1 MKLTLHMKKIISH
14 SLIALLFL
22 SSCNKDISAPVPNTF
37 PTPTGQSIGELINT
51 DANYTLLKHALTRA
65 GLLAAVT
72 SKNTVFTL
80 FAPDNAAFTASGIA
94 STAVIDAL
102 PIATLTSILNYHII
116 PGIKVMSTNIP
127 TTFPNVQMPTGFI
140 FPAPNT
146 SPLARF
152 SIFPSKRGSTVWVNN
167 IPVVTPDIAVANGVM
182 HKVAVIVAP
191 PTRLL
196 LDTIK
201 SDPDLDY
208 FEAALVRA
216 DSGLSTTAAPSF
228 QYYLG
233 NSSIAPGAN
242 FTVFAPNNAAFQS
255 TLTGAITLGLI
266 NMGVSPANAAA
277 QAAAWASTTDVFS
290 NPALYPVLTAQ
301 VVRGI
306 VAYHLMPLRAFA
318 VNFSSTATNY
328 PTFVNGSLPTHPGV
342 AVSSTITGGFATGLS
357 VKGVGNASAATAV
370 ATAAGVDRIA
380 VNGVFYKIN
389 QVLLPQ

>member
-1 MKLTLHMKKIISH
+1 MKLTLHMKKIIFH
-14 SLIALLFL
+14 SLIALLLL
-22 SSCNKDISAPVPNTF
+22 SSCNKDISAPEPIAPPATS
-37 PTPTGQSIGELINT
+37 GQSIGELINT

-65 GLLAAVT
+65 GLLAALT
-72 SKNTVFTL
+72 NKNSTFTL

-94 STAVIDAL
+94 STAIIDAL
-102 PIATLTSILNYHII
+102 PLASLTSILNYHLI
-116 PGIKVMSTNIP
+116 PGQKLAAANIP
-127 TTFPNVQMPTGFI
+127 TTFPNLQMPTGLI

-152 SIFPSKRGSTVWVNN
+152 SIFPSKRGTTIWANN

-191 PTRLL
+191 PQKLL

-201 SDPDLDY
+201 NDPDLDY
-208 FEAALVRA
+208 FEAALARA
-216 DSGLSTTAAPSF
+216 DQGLSTTAAPSF

-233 NSSIAPGAN
+233 NGTIAPGAN
-242 FTVFAPNNAAFQS
+242 FTVFAPTNAAFQ
-255 TLTGAITLGLI
+255 TIIFGLVYQQVFAATGNAT
-266 NMGVSPANAAA
+266 MATDQANAAV
-277 QAAAWASTTDVFS
+277 AAGPAFLASPSIPTD
-290 NPALYPVLTAQ
+290 L
-301 VVRGI
+301 VRGMI
-306 VAYHLMPLRAFA
+306 AYHIMPQRVFG

-328 PTFVNGSLPTHPGV
+328 PTFVNSSVPTHPGV
-342 AVSSTITGGFATGLS
+342 SVSSTITGGFATGLS
-357 VKGVGNASAATAV
+357 VKGAANATATTAV

>member
-1 MKLTLHMKKIISH
+1 MKLTLYMKKIISH
-14 SLIALLFL
+14 SLIALLLL
-22 SSCNKDISAPVPNTF
+22 SSCNKDITAPEPI
-37 PTPTGQSIGELINT
+37 TPAATSGQSIGELINT

-65 GLLAAVT
+65 GLLATVT

-102 PIATLTSILNYHII
+102 PLASLTSLLNYHII
-116 PGIKVMSTNIP
+116 PGQKLTSANIP
-127 TTFPNVQMPTGFI
+127 TTFPNLQMPTGLI

-152 SIFPSKRGSTVWVNN
+152 SIFPSKRGSALWVNN
-167 IPVVTPDIAVANGVM
+167 IPIVAADIAVANGVM
-182 HKVAVIVAP
+182 HKVAVLVAP
-191 PTRLL
+191 PTKLL

-201 SDPDLDY
+201 NDPDLDY

-216 DSGLSTTAAPSF
+216 DQGLSTTAAPSF

-233 NSSIAPGAN
+233 NGTIAPGAN
-242 FTVFAPNNAAFQS
+242 FTVFAPTNAAFQ
-255 TLTGAITLGLI
+255 TIIFGLVYQATFAATGDAAIATAQ
-266 NMGVSPANAAA
+266 ANAAV
-277 QAAAWASTTDVFS
+277 AAGPAFLSTNNVT
-290 NPALYPVLTAQ
+290 TEM
-301 VVRGI
+301 VRGI
-306 VAYHLMPLRAFA
+306 VAYHIMPQRAFG

-328 PTFVNGSLPTHPGV
+328 PTFVNSSVPAHPGV
-342 AVSSTITGGFATGLS
+342 TVSSTITGGFATGLS
-357 VKGVGNASAATAV
+357 VKGAANATAATAV